1 MSTSTL
7 KPLSRRA
14 FVAGSAATLTVAVHL
29 PALAQTPAQAPA
41 QAPAGP
47 PPPPNRAPTSFI
59 RIAADGK
66 VTFILPTV
74 EMGQGTQTGQAQI
87 LAEELGVDIRNVAIT
102 VPQQPAPEY
111 RIHMFN
117 QMRSV
122 GSYGIRYWHDPLR
135 RAAAQ
140 ARTMLVQAAAS
151 NLGVEASTL
160 TVANGA
166 VIHAASNR
174 RVPYGQLI
182 EAAAKLTPPAEPVL
196 IPQAQ
201 RTYTGKPTQR
211 IDTMDKITGKAVFG
225 IDVKLDGMLHGAV
238 KLGPVYRAEV
248 ETINDS
254 KAKSMLGV
262 VAVVRVPRGA
272 VVVANTWWQA
282 KQAADALEIRW
293 AATPHDT
300 MSTSSINAQ
309 MTSALARTDV
319 PPSVARGDTAPAFQ
333 AAARVVEADYAVP
346 FLAHVCMEPIV
357 CTARATADRT
367 ELWMPTQG
375 HDEVRMTLE
384 RALQIPAAQLFIN
397 TPFLG
402 GGFGRKTDG
411 ESAIQA
417 TLASRA
423 VGGRPVKV
431 TWAREDDVQQGHY
444 RQTMMARMRAA
455 IDSTGRITAMHMRIS
470 GPQMGRSLGM
480 SINNNIDPFSLSG
493 LIDMR
498 YQVPNVLID
507 HAVVDL
513 PVPMRAWRS
522 IANSF
527 TGFFLESFMDECA
540 RGVSQDPIAFRKAH
554 LAGQPRMIAVLDKVA
569 DMARWSTPAPAGIS
583 RGVAVVDCY
592 GSPVAEVVELR
603 MVGNQPQVMRVH
615 AAIDCGRAI
624 NPGQVETQ
632 VQGSVIEALGAAM
645 RVKVTL
651 KDGRA
656 EQSNFADY
664 PIMRINEVPTINVA
678 VVDTGAPLGGVGE
691 PGVPPLAP
699 AVANA
704 LHAASGKRVRALPIS
719 DHLG

>member
-1 MSTSTL
+1 MSANV
-7 KPLSRRA
+7 PNPISRRA
-14 FVAGSAATLTVAVHL
+14 FVAGSAATLTVAVYL
-29 PALAQTPAQAPA
+29 PALEQTAAQPAPA
-41 QAPAGP
+41 AVGP
-47 PPPPNRAPTSFI
+47 PPPPIRAPASFI

-87 LAEELGVDIRNVAIT
+87 LAEELGVDIRSVVIN

-111 RIHMFN
+111 RVHLLN

-122 GSYGIRYWHDPLR
+122 GSFGIRYWHDPLR
-135 RAAAQ
+135 LAAAQ
-140 ARTMLVQAAAS
+140 ARTMLVQAAATR
-151 NLGVEASTL
+151 LGVDASTL

-166 VIHAASNR
+166 VVHAASNR
-174 RVPYGQLI
+174 SVPYGQLI
-182 EAAAKLTPPAEPVL
+182 EAAAKLAPPAEPAFL
-196 IPQAQ
+196 PQAQ
-201 RTYTGKPTQR
+201 RVYTGKPTPR
-211 IDTMDKITGKAVFG
+211 IDAMDKINGKAVFG
-225 IDVKLDGMLHGAV
+225 FDVKLDGMLHGAV
-238 KLGPVYRAEV
+238 RLGSVYRAEV
-248 ETINDS
+248 ESMDDS
-254 KAKSMLGV
+254 KAKAMPGV

-272 VVVANTWWQA
+272 VVVANTWWHA
-282 KQAADALEIRW
+282 KRAADALEIRW
-293 AATPHDT
+293 AATPHDA

-309 MTSALARTDV
+309 LTAGLTRTEV
-319 PPSVARGDTAPAFQ
+319 APSVSRGDS
-333 AAARVVEADYAVP
+333 AAAFRTAARIVEADYAVP

-357 CTARATADRT
+357 CTARTAADRI
-367 ELWMPTQG
+367 ELWTSTQG

-397 TPFLG
+397 STFLG

-417 TLASRA
+417 ILASRA

-431 TWAREDDVQQGHY
+431 AWSREDDIQQGHY

-455 IDSTGRITAMHMRIS
+455 LDASGRITAMSIRIS
-470 GPQMGRSLGM
+470 GPQMGRNLG
-480 SINNNIDPFSLSG
+480 IPVNNNIDPFSLSG
-493 LIDMR
+493 LVDMR

-540 RGVSQDPIAFRKAH
+540 RAANQDPIAFRKAH
-554 LAGQPRMIAVLDKVA
+554 LGGQPRMIAVLDKVA
-569 DMARWSTPAPAGIS
+569 DMAKWSTPAPAGIS
-583 RGVAVVDCY
+583 RGVAVVECY
-592 GSPVAEVVELR
+592 GSPVAEIVELR
-603 MVGNQPQVMRVH
+603 MVGTKPQVVRVY

-624 NPGQVETQ
+624 NPGQVEAQ
-632 VQGSVIEALGAAM
+632 VKGSVIEALGAAM

-664 PIMRINEVPTINVA
+664 PIMRIDEVPEVNVA
-678 VVDTGAPLGGVGE
+678 IVEIGSPLGGAGE

-704 LHAASGKRVRALPIS
+704 LQAATGKRVRALPIL

>member
-1 MSTSTL
+1 MSTSL
-7 KPLSRRA
+7 RKPLSRRA

-29 PALAQTPAQAPA
+29 PALAQTAAQPA

-66 VTFILPTV
+66 VTFVLPTV

-140 ARTMLVQAAAS
+140 ARTMLVQAAAAR
-151 NLGVEASTL
+151 LGVDASTL
-160 TVANGA
+160 IVANGA

-174 RVPYGQLI
+174 SVSYGQLI
-182 EAAAKLTPPAEPVL
+182 EAATQLTSPAEPVL
-196 IPQAQ
+196 LPAAQ

-248 ETINDS
+248 ALIDDS
-254 KAKSMLGV
+254 KAKAMPGV
-262 VAVVRVPRGA
+262 IAIVRVPRGA

-282 KQAADALEIRW
+282 KQAADALDIRW
-293 AATPHDT
+293 AATSHDT
-300 MSTSSINAQ
+300 MSTASINAQ
-309 MTSALARTDV
+309 MTAALGRTDV
-319 PPSVARGDTAPAFQ
+319 PPSVNRGDNAAAFQ
-333 AAARVVEADYAVP
+333 AAVRVVEADYAVP

-357 CTARATADRT
+357 CTGRASAHRI

-384 RALQIPAAQLFIN
+384 RALQVPAAQLFIN
-397 TPFLG
+397 TTFLG

-411 ESAIQA
+411 ESAIHA
-417 TLASRA
+417 ILASRA

-455 IDSTGRITAMHMRIS
+455 LDASGKITAMSMRIS
-470 GPQMGRSLGM
+470 GPQMGRNLG
-480 SINNNIDPFSLSG
+480 IPVNNNIDPFSLSG
-493 LIDMR
+493 LVDMR
-498 YQVPNVLID
+498 YQVTNVLID
-507 HAVVDL
+507 HSVVDL
-513 PVPMRAWRS
+513 PVPMRPWRS

-540 RGVSQDPIAFRKAH
+540 RAVSQDPIAFRKAH
-554 LAGQPRMIAVLDKVA
+554 LNGQPRMIAVLDKVA
-569 DMARWSTPAPAGIS
+569 DMAKWTTPAPAGIS

-592 GSPVAEVVELR
+592 GSPVAEIVELR
-603 MVGNQPQVMRVH
+603 MVGNQPQVVRVACRH
-615 AAIDCGRAI
+615 
-624 NPGQVETQ
+624 
-632 VQGSVIEALGAAM
+632 
-645 RVKVTL
+645 
-651 KDGRA
+651 
-656 EQSNFADY
+656 
-664 PIMRINEVPTINVA
+664 
-678 VVDTGAPLGGVGE
+678 
-691 PGVPPLAP
+691 
-699 AVANA
+699 
-704 LHAASGKRVRALPIS
+704 
-719 DHLG
+719 

>member
-1 MSTSTL
+1 MSASIRH
-7 KPLSRRA
+7 PLSRRA
-14 FVAGSAATLTVAVHL
+14 FVAGSAATLTVAVYL
-29 PALAQTPAQAPA
+29 PALAQTAAQPTP
-41 QAPAGP
+41 APAGP
-47 PPPPNRAPTSFI
+47 PPPPNRAPASFI

-111 RIHMFN
+111 RVHLLN

-122 GSYGIRYWHDPLR
+122 GSFGIRYWHDPLR

-140 ARTMLVQAAAS
+140 ARTMLVQAAATS
-151 NLGVEASTL
+151 LGVDASTL

-166 VIHAASNR
+166 VVHAASNR
-174 RVPYGQLI
+174 SVPYGQLI
-182 EAAAKLTPPAEPVL
+182 EAAAKLTPPAEPAL
-196 IPQAQ
+196 LPQAQ
-201 RTYTGKPTQR
+201 RAYTGRPTQR
-211 IDTMDKITGKAVFG
+211 IDVMDKITGKAVFG
-225 IDVKLDGMLHGAV
+225 VDVKLDGMLHGAV
-238 KLGPVYRAEV
+238 KLGPAYRAEV
-248 ETINDS
+248 VSIDDS
-254 KAKSMLGV
+254 KAKAMPGV
-262 VAVVRVPRGA
+262 VAVVPVPRGA

-293 AATPHDT
+293 AATPHDA

-309 MTSALARTDV
+309 LTAALARTDV
-319 PPSVARGDTAPAFQ
+319 APVVSRGDSAAAFQ
-333 AAARVVEADYAVP
+333 TAARIVEADYAVP

-357 CTARATADRT
+357 CTARTAADRI
-367 ELWMPTQG
+367 ELWTSTQG
-375 HDEVRMTLE
+375 HDEVRVTLE

-397 TPFLG
+397 TTFLG

-417 TLASRA
+417 ILASRA

-431 TWAREDDVQQGHY
+431 AWSREEDVQQGHY

-455 IDSTGRITAMHMRIS
+455 LDASGRIAGMRIRIS
-470 GPQMGRSLGM
+470 GPQMGRNLGIP
-480 SINNNIDPFSLSG
+480 INNNIDPFSLTG
-493 LIDMR
+493 LVDMR
-498 YQVPNVLID
+498 YQVPNVVID

-540 RGVSQDPIAFRKAH
+540 RAADQDPIAFRKAH
-554 LAGQPRMIAVLDKVA
+554 LDGHPRMIAVLDRVA
-569 DMARWSTPAPAGIS
+569 DMAKWSTPAPAGIS
-583 RGVAVVDCY
+583 RGVAVVECY
-592 GSPVAEVVELR
+592 GSPVAEIVELR
-603 MVGNQPQVMRVH
+603 MVGARPQVVRVH

-624 NPGQVETQ
+624 NPGQVEAQ

-656 EQSNFADY
+656 EQSNFDDY
-664 PIMRINEVPTINVA
+664 PIMRIDEVPEVNVA
-678 VVDTGAPLGGVGE
+678 IVEIGSPLGGAGE

-704 LHAASGKRVRALPIS
+704 LQTATGRRVRALPIL
-719 DHLG
+719 DHFG

>member
-1 MSTSTL
+1 MSASIRT
-7 KPLSRRA
+7 PLSRRA
-14 FVAGSAATLTVAVHL
+14 FVAGSTAALTVAVHM
-29 PALAQTPAQAPA
+29 PALAQNAPPAAV
-41 QAPAGP
+41 PAGP

-59 RIAADGK
+59 RIASDGK
-66 VTFILPTV
+66 VTFVLPTV

-87 LAEELGVDIRNVAIT
+87 LAEELGVDIRNVAIA

-140 ARTMLVQAAAS
+140 ARTMLVQAAAAS
-151 NLGVEASTL
+151 LGVDAGTL

-166 VIHAASNR
+166 VVHAASNR
-174 RVPYGQLI
+174 SLPYGQLI
-182 EAAAKLTPPAEPVL
+182 EAAAKLTPPAEPAVL
-196 IPQAQ
+196 PQAQ
-201 RTYTGKPTQR
+201 RAYTGKPTRR
-211 IDTMDKITGKAVFG
+211 IDTLDKITGRAVFG

-248 ETINDS
+248 ASIDDA
-254 KAKSMLGV
+254 KAKAMPGV

-282 KQAADALEIRW
+282 KQAADALGIKW
-293 AATPHDT
+293 AATPHDGL
-300 MSTSSINAQ
+300 STTSINAR
-309 MTSALARTDV
+309 MTEALARTDV
-319 PPSVARGDTAPAFQ
+319 PPSVSRGDSAAAFQ

-357 CTARATADRT
+357 CTARAAADRT

-384 RALQIPAAQLFIN
+384 RALQVPAGQLFIN
-397 TPFLG
+397 TTFLG

-417 TLASRA
+417 ILASRA

-455 IDSTGRITAMHMRIS
+455 LDVSGKITAISMRIS
-470 GPQMGRSLGM
+470 GPQMGRNLG
-480 SINNNIDPFSLSG
+480 IPVNNNIDPFSLSG
-493 LIDMR
+493 LVDMR

-513 PVPMRAWRS
+513 PVPMRPWRS

-540 RGVSQDPIAFRKAH
+540 RAAAQDPIAFRKAH
-554 LAGQPRMIAVLDKVA
+554 LTGQPRMVAVLDKVA
-569 DMARWSTPAPAGIS
+569 EMASWSTPAPAGVS

-592 GSPVAEVVELR
+592 GSPVAEVVE
-603 MVGNQPQVMRVH
+603 MSMAGGQPKVLRVH

-645 RVKVTL
+645 RVKLTL

-664 PIMRINEVPTINVA
+664 PIMRIDEVPIVNVA
-678 VVDTGAPLGGVGE
+678 VVDTGSPLGGVGE

-699 AVANA
+699 ALANA
-704 LHAASGKRVRALPIS
+704 LQAATGKRVRSLPIM
-719 DHLG
+719 DNLV

>member
-1 MSTSTL
+1 MPTL
-7 KPLSRRA
+7 IRKPLSRRA
-14 FVAGSAATLTVAVHL
+14 FVAGSTAALTVAVHL
-29 PALAQTPAQAPA
+29 PALAQTTTAP
-41 QAPAGP
+41 APAGP
-47 PPPPNRAPTSFI
+47 PPHPNRHPTAFI

-66 VTFILPTV
+66 VTFMLPTV

-102 VPQQPAPEY
+102 VPQQPQPEY

-140 ARTMLVQAAAS
+140 ARAMLLQAAATS
-151 NLGVEASTL
+151 LRVDSSTL
-160 TVANGA
+160 TVANGN
-166 VIHAASNR
+166 VVHATSNR
-174 RVPYGQLI
+174 SLPFGQLI
-182 EAAAKLTPPAEPVL
+182 EAAAKLAPPAEPVL
-196 IPQAQ
+196 LPAAQ
-201 RTYTGKPTQR
+201 RVYTGKSTQR
-211 IDTMDKITGKAVFG
+211 IDTIEKITGKAVFG

-248 ETINDS
+248 ASIDDA
-254 KAKSMLGV
+254 KAKAMPGV

-282 KQAADALEIRW
+282 KQAADALDIRW
-293 AATPHDT
+293 AATAHDA
-300 MSTSSINAQ
+300 MSTTSINAQ
-309 MTSALARTDV
+309 MVAALARTDV
-319 PPSVARGDTAPAFQ
+319 PPSVNRGDS
-333 AAARVVEADYAVP
+333 AAAFEAAVRVVEADYAVP

-357 CTARATADRT
+357 CTAKASADRI

-384 RALQIPAAQLFIN
+384 RALQVPAAQLFIN
-397 TPFLG
+397 TTFLG

-417 TLASRA
+417 ILASRA
-423 VGGRPVKV
+423 VGGRPVKI

-455 IDSTGRITAMHMRIS
+455 LDRAGKITAIRMRIS
-470 GPQMGRSLGM
+470 GPQMGRNLG
-480 SINNNIDPFSLSG
+480 IPVNNNIDPFSLSG
-493 LIDMR
+493 LVDMR

-513 PVPMRAWRS
+513 PVPMRPWRS

-540 RGVSQDPIAFRKAH
+540 RAAGQDPLAFRKAH
-554 LAGQPRMIAVLDKVA
+554 LANQPRMLAVLDKA
-569 DMARWSTPAPAGIS
+569 AEMARWSTPAPRGIS
-583 RGVAVVDCY
+583 RGIAVVDCY

-603 MVGNQPQVMRVH
+603 MVGNQPQVVRVH

-624 NPGQVETQ
+624 NPGQVEAQ

-645 RVKVTL
+645 RVKITL

-656 EQSNFADY
+656 EQSNFGDY
-664 PIMRINEVPTINVA
+664 PIMRIDEVPEVNVA
-678 VVDTGAPLGGVGE
+678 IVDTGSPLGGVGE

-699 AVANA
+699 ALANA
-704 LHAASGKRVRALPIS
+704 LEAATAKRVRSLPIVDYLS
-719 DHLG
+719 